1 MTKKVKPQAKQK
13 ELAQLKEQA
22 DKVLAK
28 VPEGYVFWCHDG
40 ERKAEAQF
48 KHDNSTNTLIRH
60 YREFKEPSHGK

>member
-1 MTKKVKPQAKQK
+1 MAKKVKAQAKQK

-22 DKVLAK
+22 GTVLAQ

-48 KHDNSTNTLIRH
+48 KHDKSTNALLRR
-60 YREFKEPSHGK
+60 YREFKEPSYGK